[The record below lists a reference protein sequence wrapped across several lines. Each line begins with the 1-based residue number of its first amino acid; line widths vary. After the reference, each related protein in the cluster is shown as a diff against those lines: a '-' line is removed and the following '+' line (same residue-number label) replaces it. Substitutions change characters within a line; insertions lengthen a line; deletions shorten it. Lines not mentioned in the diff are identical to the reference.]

1 MKQNTLVRKMI
12 YKYIYL
18 FLLSTLFLF
27 VLSELIVQGSDF
39 ISNAI
44 NLMLEGETVD
54 VVSLI
59 TKTGLIIIIAMVVS
73 FFRSVC
79 NECFSINIQK
89 ECKNITMESLGKAQ

>member
-12 YKYIYL
+12 CKYIYL

-73 FFRSVC
+73 FLEAFVMNVLVSIFR
-79 NECFSINIQK
+79 
-89 ECKNITMESLGKAQ
+89 KNAKI

>member
-59 TKTGLIIIIAMVVS
+59 TKTERMQKYNYGITREGTVL
-73 FFRSVC
+73 FF
-79 NECFSINIQK
+79 
-89 ECKNITMESLGKAQ
+89 